1 MFCHSIFVVEG
12 KWSSILT
19 FSKSFGCAHSFS
31 LFSSDSSFAEQREP
45 FVIELQPEHFQSAEG
60 SLKFLPTL
68 VQMVFSKLLVLWN
81 VSNPTNDWTLGQ
93 WRRWGARIRCKI
105 CKQGWKTQFPVLF
118 RQNTCFFQSLFFA
131 PFFVTWDIGNPQ
143 VHPPEVCVE
152 RDCIWHCPPGGG
164 RQRSVSRDEKTVGNQ
179 QNHEQQ
185 HKI

>member
-45 FVIELQPEHFQSAEG
+45 FVVELQPEHFQSAEG

-68 VQMVFSKLLVLWN
+68 SKWYFQNCLCCEMCQIQQMPV
-81 VSNPTNDWTLGQ
+81 DWTLGQ

-105 CKQGWKTQFPVLF
+105 CKQGWKTQFPVPF
-118 RQNTCFFQSLFFA
+118 RQNTCFFKACFLA
-131 PFFVTWDIGNPQ
+131 PFCNLGHWQSTSASSRSLRRKRLHLALSTW
-143 VHPPEVCVE
+143 
-152 RDCIWHCPPGGG
+152 RG
-164 RQRSVSRDEKTVGNQ
+164 RAMKC
-179 QNHEQQ
+179 
-185 HKI
+185 